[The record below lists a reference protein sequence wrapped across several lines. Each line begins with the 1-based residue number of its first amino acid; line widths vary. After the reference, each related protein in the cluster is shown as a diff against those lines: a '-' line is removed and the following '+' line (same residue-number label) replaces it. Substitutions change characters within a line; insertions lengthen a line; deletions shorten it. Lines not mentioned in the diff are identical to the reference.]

1 MCSNRI
7 DFMPILSFS
16 VSDTLRKF
24 IKAMLQKSDYK
35 NQSDLI
41 RTALTRLMN
50 ESDVIA
56 AEYPLTEAPSAED
69 MEESEPILT
78 GDVILVIGLGDETVR
93 MKMHKI
99 ERIYAPNIKSKT
111 VINSRNLQSVFYVF
125 EGALTDFQAFTTS
138 LNSIKDIKNLRYI
151 ILE

>member
-1 MCSNRI
+1 
-7 DFMPILSFS
+7 MPILSFS

-24 IKAMLQKSDYK
+24 IKTMINKSDYK

-50 ESDVIA
+50 DSDTAV
-56 AEYPLTEAPSAED
+56 AEYTVTEGPIGEDTAEV
-69 MEESEPILT
+69 EPIT
-78 GDVILVIGLGDETVR
+78 MGDVILVTALSDDAIRT
-93 MKMHKI
+93 KIHKI
-99 ERIYAPNIKSKT
+99 ERTYAPYIKSKT
-111 VINSRNLQSVFYVF
+111 VVNSRDLQSIFYVF
-125 EGALTDFQAFTTS
+125 EGSITDFQGFTTG

>member
-1 MCSNRI
+1 
-7 DFMPILSFS
+7 MPILSFS

-24 IKAMLQKSDYK
+24 IKSMLQKSDYK

-50 ESDVIA
+50 DSDTTVV
-56 AEYPLTEAPSAED
+56 EYPSIEASGSDETAEV
-69 MEESEPILT
+69 EPITT
-78 GDVILVIGLGDETVR
+78 GDVILVYALNEDAIRTKL
-93 MKMHKI
+93 HKI
-99 ERIYAPNIKSKT
+99 ERTFAPNIKSKT
-111 VINSRNLQSVFYVF
+111 VVNSRDLQSVFYVF
-125 EGALTDFQAFTTS
+125 EGVLSDFQAFTTN